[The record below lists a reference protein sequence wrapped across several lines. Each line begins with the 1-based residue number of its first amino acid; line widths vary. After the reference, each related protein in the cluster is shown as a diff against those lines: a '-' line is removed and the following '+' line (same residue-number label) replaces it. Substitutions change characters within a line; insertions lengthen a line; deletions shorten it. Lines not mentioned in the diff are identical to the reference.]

1 MSKFMQKCLSVLCCI
16 MIVLTSYGT
25 VFADDYKKYDS
36 SDDSSTD
43 SKATYYII
51 ESQDFNKLFD
61 FGLSDVGNLF
71 DWVWD
76 MKTYTVI
83 KKYENDAGE
92 TVYKSY
98 FNTPNLQQL
107 VKNQVIQNLNDGY
120 TDNAYNVDETE
131 WLVQVG
137 PDTGKDNVI
146 TRFGFNVPSPLYQGE
161 YPTEIMTIAGV
172 IPTGFWDT
180 LWRAITS
187 LFGASFI
194 KAPDASNFNTITYM
208 NHGYADKEDYLVELI
223 RQYYIPYFVARIA
236 QDKYDD
242 ESDLAYCKDY
252 FTDTD
257 EFIKETVTDDEN
269 LAAENYI
276 NEYKELYKKIIRT
289 LNGYNMWTEDSAKK
303 TAHLL
308 FGDSYKPNAF
318 EGAKEDTLN
327 KYLGKGSSSDGII
340 IPIAHSN
347 KGYSSGSI
355 ACSAVPCSHKGNGFG
370 ESYHENTTGI
380 DPLYMEFSGW
390 ILANEDYIN
399 AVKDWYATK
408 PEENPN
414 ARAAALQGIILN
426 NSTLKSKYSDMPA
439 YGTDGEALYK
449 YFDEKLQDNSAFV
462 EFIMG
467 VLTLDTPTPKLYYR
481 YYYTDQVADAA
492 EARKRAGKD
501 YEDIE
506 ITDLTNS
513 TFKSTNVIK
522 DITHASNQDKI
533 DEATKKEKDAYNA
546 YNSAVSTYNSAK
558 SSLDNHKKNCTTE
571 NCETCKSL
579 QEAYDD
585 AEKDKN
591 SKYSAWQKAK
601 NAIPEPEYKNYLNGN
616 NGVQLYLKD
625 RTYKHLFFKD
635 TLHDGD
641 QPVFISYTDLESF
654 YPITLP
660 YYKFEY
666 EKWVNEKYQ
675 RKKRDYE
682 KAVKK
687 TNDYDDFIEKINLI
701 NKEKGFVPDKDKMT
715 GIAYSQCLIT
725 NTGEDGECKNNAYGS
740 EASITV
746 GSLYAYNGLY
756 HLTPGFKYKEYINGS
771 SAKYFTKQGTGEYNE
786 NKAVYETYDTLTVEQ
801 AQKIINFIKN
811 SAGPYYA
818 EVMANIVKLI
828 CLNAAEENDKGPI
841 KLMQQDD
848 VRVMPYDVSTLTS
861 PDAKNYTVADP
872 RVEKYKETV
881 IGSFI
886 ANFSMS
892 FYVNWAGIFKFMAP
906 QKTLLAIIGK
916 VTEFSVFMQQLC
928 NFDKFDEFGLSPTTM
943 WTEKTGFGL
952 MLMGALTIFFIVKTV
967 KAVIDLC
974 KYGKRGSG
982 QVFVGF
988 LCLILELG
996 LIASITANPAKTWN
1010 TIKKV
1015 ETTIINAGEMGTFY
1029 SDPDMK
1035 YLFGDEG
1042 DLEVTYYLPYLDA
1055 WSKYNT
1061 GYGLL
1066 AEQQKIDFD
1075 KKDSLPEL
1083 KNFDPKGYATI
1094 GSNKIGHWSVLL
1106 MDAFEYHSKSDSI
1119 ATSVE
1124 YTNPTTK
1131 ESTYVNGTTI
1141 NNNAYRVVDHFL
1153 APRVTLTDKGDT
1165 ITLETKQN
1173 ENYNGAFQ
1181 EGVADLFVK
1190 LLLALFICFLSLMKL
1205 LIFFWQWYMF
1215 YIFFFEAILGK
1226 LAERKTWGQ
1235 IFLQTFAPTAALVLL
1250 GAYSGLVLMIGMS
1263 LEGFFGVV
1271 MIILLFLLTFQI
1283 VGWWYRL
1290 AAGQYFPGT
1299 LKPIYALYCL
1309 AFAASANRRSTQLSH
1324 KEQNAIKD
1332 DIKTNF
1338 SNEDDDFKEAFG
1350 EFNGP
1355 GRLQKQMDVLYDK
1368 DGNLKKGRFNGRKYD
1383 RIKGNLINHYEREK
1397 ANHTTT
1403 REQDLFFERLK
1414 EKDEIAYENYKQAFN
1429 NKFGDK
1435 QATFNKERKNDGKAG
1450 QEKSKNDSS
1459 TKNNTAASGKSSE
1472 EQPESESEPKYDGSD
1487 KDLFKDKKPPGST

>member
-1 MSKFMQKCLSVLCCI
+1 MSKFMKKCLSVLCCI
-16 MIVLTSYGT
+16 MIVFTSYGT
-25 VFADDYKKYDS
+25 VFADDYKKYES
-36 SDDSSTD
+36 SDDTSTD

-51 ESQDFNKLFD
+51 EGQDFNKLFD

-83 KKYENDAGE
+83 KKYENDKGE
-92 TVYKSY
+92 TIYKSY

-107 VKNQVIQNLNDGY
+107 VKNQVVQNINDGY
-120 TDNAYNVDETE
+120 TDNAYNVEETE
-131 WLVQVG
+131 WLVPVG
-137 PDTGKDNVI
+137 PDSGKDNVI

-161 YPTEIMTIAGV
+161 YPTEIMTVAGV

-208 NHGYADKEDYLVELI
+208 NHGYADKEDYLVELV

-236 QDKYDD
+236 QDKYDG

-257 EFIKETVTDDEN
+257 EFIEETVTDAEN
-269 LAAENYI
+269 LAAETYI
-276 NEYKELYKKIIRT
+276 NEYKDLYKKIIRT
-289 LNGYNMWTEDSAKK
+289 VNGYNMWSADSEKK
-303 TAHLL
+303 TTHQR
-308 FGDSYKPNAF
+308 FGVTYKPNAF
-318 EGAKEDTLN
+318 AGASADTLN
-327 KYLGKGSSSDGII
+327 KYLGKGGSSDGII

-355 ACSAVPCSHKGNGFG
+355 ACTDVPCAHKGNGIG
-370 ESYHENTTGI
+370 ASYHENTTGI
-380 DPLYMEFSGW
+380 DPLYLEFTGW

-399 AVKDWYATK
+399 AIKDWYAVK
-408 PEENPN
+408 PTDYTY
-414 ARAAALQGIILN
+414 ARAAVLKGIILN
-426 NSTLKSKYSDMPA
+426 DSVKSKYSDMPA
-439 YGTDGEALYK
+439 WGTDGSAVYN
-449 YFDEKLQDNSAFV
+449 YFDGKINDNAAFT
-462 EFIMG
+462 EFITS

-481 YYYTDQVADAA
+481 YYYKDQLTSSNYNASVAK
-492 EARKRAGKD
+492 ERAGKE
-501 YEDIE
+501 YEDFE
-506 ITDLTNS
+506 LNS
-513 TFKSTNVIK
+513 TDYTVSTKEVEVIDIVNPSNK
-522 DITHASNQDKI
+522 DEVEKKQ
-533 DEATKKEKDAYNA
+533 KEK
-546 YNSAVSTYNSAK
+546 NSAESDMKAAKKAMDNALAALNSYTGSDTAHR
-558 SSLDNHKKNCTTE
+558 DN
-571 NCETCKSL
+571 L
-579 QEAYDD
+579 QKAYDD
-585 AEKDKN
+585 AKEKYDEAKK
-591 SKYSAWQKAK
+591 KYDGITVPKA
-601 NAIPEPEYKNYLNGN
+601 EYKNKKKINITLT
-616 NGVQLYLKD
+616 D
-625 RTYKHLFFKD
+625 RTYTHLFYKD
-635 TLHDGD
+635 TTDNNKEI
-641 QPVFISYTDLESF
+641 FISYTDLESF
-654 YPITLP
+654 YSITLP

-675 RKKRDYE
+675 RKKSDYE

-687 TNDYDDFIEKINLI
+687 TNDYDDFIDKINLI
-701 NKEKGFVPDKDKMT
+701 NKEKGYTPDKDKMT

-725 NTGEDGECKNNAYGS
+725 NTGKDGECKNNAYGS

-756 HLTPGFKYKEYINGS
+756 HLTPGFKYKEYLNGS
-771 SAKYFTKQGTGEYNE
+771 SAKYYTKQGTGESNE
-786 NKAVYETYDTLTVEQ
+786 NKAVYESYKTLTTEQ
-801 AQKIINFIKN
+801 AQKVINFIKN

-841 KLMQQDD
+841 RLMQRDD

-861 PDAKNYTVADP
+861 DDAKNYTVADP

-892 FYVNWAGIFKFMAP
+892 FYVNWAGIFSFLAP

-943 WTEKTGFGL
+943 WNENTGFGFIL
-952 MLMGALTIFFIVKTV
+952 MSALAIFFIFKTV
-967 KAVIDLC
+967 KSVIDLC

-996 LIASITANPAKTWN
+996 LITAITADPAKTWN
-1010 TIKKV
+1010 AIKKV

-1029 SDPDMK
+1029 SNPDMK

-1066 AEQQKIDFD
+1066 ADQQKIDFS
-1075 KKDSLPEL
+1075 KQDSLPEL
-1083 KNFDPKGYATI
+1083 KDFDPKGYATI
-1094 GSNKIGHWSVLL
+1094 GTNKIGHWSVLL
-1106 MDAFEYHSKSDSI
+1106 MDAFEYHGRSDSI

-1124 YTNPTTK
+1124 YTNPKSKTV
-1131 ESTYVNGTTI
+1131 TYVNGTTI

-1153 APRVTLTDKGDT
+1153 APRVTLTDKGDS
-1165 ITLETKQN
+1165 IALETKQN

-1190 LLLALFICFLSLMKL
+1190 LLLALFICFLSLVKL

-1226 LAERKTWGQ
+1226 LAERKTWKQ

-1250 GAYSGLVLMIGMS
+1250 GAYSGIVLMIGMS

-1290 AAGQYFPGT
+1290 AGGQYFPGT
-1299 LKPIYALYCL
+1299 LKPVYALYCMM
-1309 AFAASANRRSTQLSH
+1309 FTASANRQRSQLSH
-1324 KEQNAIKD
+1324 KELTAVRD

-1338 SNEDDDFKEAFG
+1338 SNEDDDFKEAFSKFG
-1350 EFNGP
+1350 VEGS
-1355 GRLQKQMDVLYDK
+1355 LQRQMDVLYDK

-1383 RIKGNLINHYEREK
+1383 RIKGNLIDHYEREK
-1397 ANHTTT
+1397 SQGHTTN
-1403 REQDLFFERLK
+1403 EQNMFFERLK
-1414 EKDEIAYENYKQAFN
+1414 AKDEIAYENYKDAFRKKYGIKDTNTKQN
-1429 NKFGDK
+1429 NNFKTKG
-1435 QATFNKERKNDGKAG
+1435 KENENAG
-1450 QEKSKNDSS
+1450 QKGSKDSKTNATSAASGTNSEQTKQPDAKADDTAEKSKAPSN
-1459 TKNNTAASGKSSE
+1459 E
-1472 EQPESESEPKYDGSD
+1472 
-1487 KDLFKDKKPPGST
+1487 FKTE